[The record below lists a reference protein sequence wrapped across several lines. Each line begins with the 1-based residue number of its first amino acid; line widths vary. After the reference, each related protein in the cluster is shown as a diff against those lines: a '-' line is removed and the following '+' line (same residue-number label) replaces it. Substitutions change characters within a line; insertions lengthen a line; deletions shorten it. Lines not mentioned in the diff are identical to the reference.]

1 MTVQE
6 LINKL
11 NKVENKELPVLFQT
25 TDLTDW
31 TYVLDVNE
39 DDVYV
44 GEEVYDDNGYGEE
57 KGLVIRIDF

>member
-11 NKVENKELPVLFQT
+11 NKVENKELPVLFKT
-25 TDLTDW
+25 TDPTDW